1 MDKTRRYL
9 HEIQPDVTKYAEV
22 ISQVL
27 NVDVE
32 IVDESLE
39 RISGTGIF
47 ARRVN
52 HKAPGRIYRHVLQG
66 GEHKIIQF
74 PREDEYCIECEAK
87 ETCLETM
94 EISTP
99 IKYHEENIGVIGLI
113 CTTPEQKEHIN
124 QHLDSHVAF
133 LAQISELI
141 SAKVQEHLSH
151 EEALRNVN
159 QLSRILDDVENS
171 IIVLSKD
178 NRVQYVNRKAMI
190 NLRTDES
197 ILGEE
202 LSYSGYVPD
211 SLSNMEF
218 RVELAGQRYAVVG
231 KILEFSDS
239 YLNYDRI
246 LIFRTMKDVRR
257 NAYRI
262 TQQSRLIT
270 PEHLV
275 GESRAM
281 CEIRDTIRKV
291 APTFSTVFIRGESG
305 TGKELIA
312 RAIHAE
318 SDRRKEPFIG
328 INCAAIPDTLLESE
342 LFGYVKGAFSG
353 ASGSGRIGKFELA
366 NKGTLFLDEIGDMPL
381 YLQSKVLRILQE
393 RTFSRIG
400 SNDLINLDIR
410 VIAATNRNIEELIQK
425 NQFRRDLFYRIN
437 VIPIDVPPLRDRT
450 EDIPL
455 LFRTLLDKYNE
466 ALGKQVTK
474 VDDDVMDVF
483 MDYAWPGNV
492 RELEN
497 VVQYV
502 IALADSSNTIH
513 RFMLPDTMLKQDR
526 ASLQEPRRRQEFA
539 PLEVMEARYIERV
552 LAQYG
557 NTTEGKKK
565 AARVLG
571 IGIATLYRKL
581 AVISQN
587 DNNHS

>member
-1 MDKTRRYL
+1 MTQQRYL
-9 HEIQPDVTKYAEV
+9 HQIQSDVTKYAEV
-22 ISQVL
+22 IAQVL
-27 NVDVE
+27 DVDVE
-32 IVDESLE
+32 IVDDQLE

-52 HKAPGRIYRHVLQG
+52 HKAPGRIYRQVLNG
-66 GEHKIIQF
+66 GEHRIIQF
-74 PREDEYCIECEAK
+74 PREDEYCIECDAR
-87 ETCLETM
+87 ETCVETM
-94 EISTP
+94 EVSTP
-99 IKYHEENIGVIGLI
+99 IKFHGENIGVIGLI
-113 CTTPEQKEHIN
+113 CTTQAQKAHIN
-124 QHLDSHVAF
+124 RNLESHVAF
-133 LAQISELI
+133 LAQIADLI
-141 SAKVQEHLSH
+141 SAKVQEYKSH
-151 EEALRNVN
+151 EETTQHVS

-171 IIVLSKD
+171 IIVLSRD
-178 NRVQYVNRKAMI
+178 NRIQYVNRKALI

-197 ILGEE
+197 VLGEE
-202 LSYSGYVPD
+202 LAVSGYSAD
-211 SLSNMEF
+211 SPANMEF
-218 RVELAGQRYAVVG
+218 RVELAGRKYAVVG
-231 KILEFSDS
+231 KIQQFNDAFMA
-239 YLNYDRI
+239 YDRI

-257 NAYRI
+257 NAYRM

-270 PEHLV
+270 PDHLV
-275 GESRAM
+275 GDSEGMA
-281 CEIRDTIRKV
+281 EIRDTIRKV
-291 APTFSTVFIRGESG
+291 ASTFSTVFIRGESG

-312 RAIHAE
+312 RAIHSE

-393 RTFSRIG
+393 RSFSRIG
-400 SNDLINLDIR
+400 SNDLINVDIR
-410 VIAATNRNIEELIQK
+410 VIAATNRNIEEMIRK

-437 VIPIDVPPLRDRT
+437 VIPIDVPPLRERK

-455 LFRTLLDKYNE
+455 LFTTLLDKYNE
-466 ALGKQVTK
+466 ALGKNVRQV
-474 VDDDVMDVF
+474 DEGVMEVF
-483 MDYAWPGNV
+483 MEYSWPGNV

-502 IALADSSNTIH
+502 ITLADSTNTIH
-513 RFMLPDTMLKQDR
+513 KFMLPDNMLAREIKM
-526 ASLQEPRRRQEFA
+526 AAPESRRKLDFA

-565 AARVLG
+565 AAKVLG

-581 AVISQN
+581 ALISQN
-587 DNNHS
+587 DNK

>member
-1 MDKTRRYL
+1 MESPRRYL
-9 HEIQPDVTKYAEV
+9 HEIQADVTKYAEV

-32 IVDESLE
+32 IVDDTLE

-47 ARRVN
+47 SRRVN

-66 GEHKIIQF
+66 GGHRIIQF
-74 PREDEYCIECEAK
+74 PREDEYCIECDAK

-99 IKYHEENIGVIGLI
+99 IKYHEEYIGVIGLI
-113 CTTPEQKEHIN
+113 CTTPQQKVQIN
-124 QHLDSHVAF
+124 ENLDSHVAF
-133 LAQISELI
+133 LAQIADLI
-141 SAKVQEHLSH
+141 SAKVQEYLSH
-151 EEALRNVN
+151 EDAVRNAN

-171 IIVLSKD
+171 IIVLSND
-178 NRVQYVNRKAMI
+178 NRIQYVNRKAMV

-202 LSYSGYVPD
+202 LVYSGYPED
-211 SLSNMEF
+211 SQANTEF
-218 RVELAGQRYAVVG
+218 RVELAGRRYAVVG
-231 KILEFSDS
+231 KILEFSDA
-239 YLNYDRI
+239 YMDYDRI

-257 NAYRI
+257 NAYRM

-275 GESRAM
+275 GSSRAM
-281 CEIRDTIRKV
+281 VEIRDTIRKV

-318 SDRRKEPFIG
+318 SDRRKEAFIG

-393 RTFSRIG
+393 RSFARIG

-410 VIAATNRNIEELIQK
+410 VIAATNRNIEEMIQK

-437 VIPIDVPPLRDRT
+437 VIPIDVPPLRERT

-455 LFRTLLDKYNE
+455 LFATLLEKYNE
-466 ALGKQVTK
+466 ALGKRVTK
-474 VDDDVMDVF
+474 VDDDVMAVF
-483 MDYAWPGNV
+483 MDYGWPGNV

-497 VVQYV
+497 VIQYV
-502 IALADSSNTIH
+502 ITLADSSNTIH
-513 RFMLPDTMLKQDR
+513 RFMLPDTMLKKSE
-526 ASLQEPRRRQEFA
+526 AILEPKRKPEFA

-552 LAQYG
+552 LSQFG

-565 AARVLG
+565 AAKVLG

-581 AVISQN
+581 AIISQN
-587 DNNHS
+587 DNNRQ